1 MSNIMNEY
9 TTFHKVLDYLQYF
22 QEQSPMLNTF
32 GYGNLVDFGKNVS
45 GSSVNYPFLFVVP
58 QAIEYQEN
66 MTVYSVTM
74 IFADILNWDLSNEKD
89 CVSDM
94 SWEAK
99 RFLSYIKYGQNTL
112 PTIYDNIDVNMPVQ
126 AIPFFERFGDHV
138 AGVAMEVPL
147 IVFDTLDACDYYPTP
162 TASPVQPTPTVTP
175 TNTATPTITP
185 TCPVTTQ
192 YLKVTLT
199 SCHNFS
205 LSLWEDAGFT
215 IADNALCDY
224 SISGT
229 AYGDQGT
236 IYNGVEVITSGQH
249 SHNFNLNPVLQPG
262 ECVSA
267 FTVNAYATV
276 GCPCPLILVLPTP
289 TPSSTPTPTPTT
301 TLTSTPTNTPTIT
314 PTATSVYVCPQ
325 MLTITS
331 SNTSIVD
338 IGSYARQTISSGI
351 TFSYGY
357 LVTTGTNT
365 GYFVLGTAPD
375 GANYPIY
382 SFYDGGDYNV
392 LYRRFTSVG
401 VNQGWWVIEQSG
413 NPLDVGLTGGG
424 QRNVGPNYVE
434 VGGVRYITPGT
445 NTGTIFPTATINV
458 EYPNPCPSTPPL
470 AFNITSGSTKNEA
483 CFSGYTGFVYAAD
496 LGNCGGCAP
505 LTCWACLS
513 TGQQL
518 FQNAALTI
526 PVADGYYTNNMNGTG
541 AYGTWYIVGGYPQG
555 GGFSGGCP

>member
-175 TNTATPTITP
+175 TNTATPTGTSVITP
-185 TCPVTTQ
+185 TV
-192 YLKVTLT
+192 
-199 SCHNFS
+199 
-205 LSLWEDAGFT
+205 
-215 IADNALCDY
+215 
-224 SISGT
+224 
-229 AYGDQGT
+229 
-236 IYNGVEVITSGQH
+236 
-249 SHNFNLNPVLQPG
+249 
-262 ECVSA
+262 
-267 FTVNAYATV
+267 
-276 GCPCPLILVLPTP
+276 
-289 TPSSTPTPTPTT
+289 
-301 TLTSTPTNTPTIT
+301 TPTNTETPTQTPT

-526 PVADGYYTNNMNGTG
+526 PVADGYYTNNMNGSSS
-541 AYGTWYIVGGYPQG
+541 YGTWYVVGGYPQG